1 MFPML
6 VKRLITFQ
14 KKLCFYVVKNIFMN
28 LKKIEIACFNLESA
42 LIAQKSGADR
52 VELCAEMSVG
62 GATPTIEIIQQA
74 REQLTIDLYVMIR
87 PRGGNF
93 VYSDSEFEQ
102 MKSEIETIKKLD
114 VSGFVFG
121 ILKEDNTIN
130 IEQNK
135 ALVELAKPLLCT
147 FHRAFDEVLDY
158 KQALEDVISCGF
170 STILTSGTFPN
181 VMEGKEVLKQL
192 VIQANNR
199 IEIMPGGG
207 LRSTNIS
214 ALDEMVNANWYHSS
228 AITDGSETANPEE
241 IIQLKKKLQS

>member
-1 MFPML
+1 M
-6 VKRLITFQ
+6 
-14 KKLCFYVVKNIFMN
+14 
-28 LKKIEIACFNLESA
+28 KKIEIACFNLESA
-42 LIAQKSGADR
+42 LIAQKAEADR
-52 VELCAEMSVG
+52 VELCADMLVG
-62 GATPTIEIIQQA
+62 GTTPTIEMIQQA
-74 REQLTIDLYVMIR
+74 SENLTIAINVMIR

-93 VYSDSEFEQ
+93 VYSNSEFEQ
-102 MKSEIETIKKLD
+102 MKSEIVTIKKLG
-114 VSGFVFG
+114 VNGFVFG
-121 ILKEDNTIN
+121 ILNDDNTIN

-135 ALVELAKPLLCT
+135 ELVELAKPFPCT
-147 FHRAFDEVLDY
+147 FHRAFDEVSDY

-192 VIQANNR
+192 VIHANNR

-214 ALDEMVNANWYHSS
+214 ELNDMINAKWYHSS
-228 AITDGSETANPEE
+228 AIADGSETANQEE

>member
-1 MFPML
+1 M
-6 VKRLITFQ
+6 
-14 KKLCFYVVKNIFMN
+14 KKL
-28 LKKIEIACFNLESA
+28 EIACFNLDSA
-42 LIAQKSGADR
+42 LIAQKAAADR
-52 VELCAEMSVG
+52 VELCADMSVG
-62 GATPTIEIIQQA
+62 GTTPTIEIIQQA

-93 VYSDSEFEQ
+93 VFSEAEFEQ
-102 MKSEIETIKKLD
+102 MKSEIEIIKKLG
-114 VSGFVFG
+114 VNGFVFG
-121 ILKEDNTIN
+121 VLKDDKTIN

-135 ALVELAKPLLCT
+135 ALVDLAKPFPCT
-147 FHRAFDEVLDY
+147 FHRAFDAVSNYE
-158 KQALEDVISCGF
+158 KALEDVISCGF

-181 VMEGKEVLKQL
+181 VMEGKEVLRQL

-199 IEIMPGGG
+199 IKIMPGGG

-214 ALDEMVNANWYHSS
+214 ELNEMVNANWYHSS

>member
-1 MFPML
+1 M
-6 VKRLITFQ
+6 
-14 KKLCFYVVKNIFMN
+14 
-28 LKKIEIACFNLESA
+28 KKIEIACFNLESA
-42 LIAQKSGADR
+42 LIAQKAGADR
-52 VELCAEMSVG
+52 VELCADMLVG
-62 GATPTIEIIQQA
+62 GTTPIIETIQQA
-74 REQLTIDLYVMIR
+74 RKHLTIDLYVMIR

-93 VYSDSEFEQ
+93 VCSEAEFEQ
-102 MKSEIETIKKLD
+102 MKLEIETIKKLG
-114 VSGFVFG
+114 VNGFVFG
-121 ILKEDNTIN
+121 ILNKDKTIN

-135 ALVELAKPLLCT
+135 VLVELANPFPCT
-147 FHRAFDEVLDY
+147 FHRAFDAISDY
-158 KQALEDVISCGF
+158 EKAVEDVISCGF

-214 ALDEMVNANWYHSS
+214 ELNEMVKANWYHSS

-241 IIQLKKKLQS
+241 IIQLKKKLLS

>member
-1 MFPML
+1 M
-6 VKRLITFQ
+6 
-14 KKLCFYVVKNIFMN
+14 
-28 LKKIEIACFNLESA
+28 KKIEIACFNLDSA
-42 LIAQKSGADR
+42 LIAQKAGADR
-52 VELCAEMSVG
+52 VELCADMSVG

-228 AITDGSETANPEE
+228 AITDGSEIANSEE
-241 IIQLKKKLQS
+241 IVQLKNKLKS